1 MPCFDARWS
10 IITALFT
17 RMSTLPKVSTA
28 VSTASSTPRGSLRSP
43 ITAGDTPGVL
53 DRLDDVLR
61 PGVLEL
67 T

>member
-1 MPCFDARWS
+1 MPSFDARWS
-10 IITALFT
+10 MIPALFT
-17 RMSTLPKVSTA
+17 RTSTLPKVSTA

-53 DRLDDVLR
+53 DRLDDVPR
-61 PGVLEL
+61 PGALEL